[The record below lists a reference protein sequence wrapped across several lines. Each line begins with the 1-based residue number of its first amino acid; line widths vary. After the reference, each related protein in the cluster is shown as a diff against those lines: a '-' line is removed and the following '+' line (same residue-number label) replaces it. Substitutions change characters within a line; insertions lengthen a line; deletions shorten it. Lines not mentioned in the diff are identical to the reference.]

1 MWQNP
6 RETADLVTLN
16 KEKLHLMENFIQ
28 LMENFIFLCSATYH
42 ILISNLLISNSVY
55 ISCIVPLSHVSIVEI
70 AII

>member
-1 MWQNP
+1 MWPNP
-6 RETADLVTLN
+6 RETADLVTLT

-28 LMENFIFLCSATYH
+28 LIENFIFLCSAAYH